1 MSMEKMI
8 KVSRLIKQ
16 SNWRCWNPRRLLEM
30 KLFLILDKAKK
41 KKKKLPC
48 REGANGG
55 AHISVEIGAAD

>member
-16 SNWRCWNPRRLLEM
+16 SNWRCWNPGRLLEM

-41 KKKKLPC
+41 KKLPC
-48 REGANGG
+48 REGANGW
-55 AHISVEIGAAD
+55 AHMSVEIGAAD